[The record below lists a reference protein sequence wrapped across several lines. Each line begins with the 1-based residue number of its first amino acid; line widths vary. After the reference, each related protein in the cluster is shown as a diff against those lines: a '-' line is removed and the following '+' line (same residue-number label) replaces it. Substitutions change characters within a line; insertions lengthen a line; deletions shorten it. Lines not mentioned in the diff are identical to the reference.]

1 MTENTPTPAELIDDA
16 LSYLD
21 EMNNTGRIEYDD
33 YSNLHDLISTIAPQP
48 FEPFELFPGTLA
60 ALDDLTEVTK
70 RGQGR

>member
-48 FEPFELFPGTLA
+48 FELFPGTLA